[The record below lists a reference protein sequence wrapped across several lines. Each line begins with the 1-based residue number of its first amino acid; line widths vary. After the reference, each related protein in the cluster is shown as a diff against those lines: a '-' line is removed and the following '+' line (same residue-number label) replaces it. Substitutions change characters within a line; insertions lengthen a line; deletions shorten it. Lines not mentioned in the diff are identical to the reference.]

1 VPLATP
7 STSSQPAGE
16 SSILALTASI
26 RQPKGHPKGR
36 QALPQY
42 CTRRHTR
49 CIRTHATS
57 YTPSCAVADHSHIII
72 ADQRRCETGSA
83 SRLAHRSPEK
93 RGQSFRFLID
103 TLTRAIAASAL
114 SSLRSCWIWLCL
126 TGAPCG
132 EGGLSNSIA
141 IDRSSEQF
149 LSSDAERERTYQQAN
164 GVQQKQRHD
173 APLQRPAACD
183 STMEYSKW
191 PTASLQQCSRSWT
204 HWDDSACAWRLLSA
218 ANPLKHSV

>member
-1 VPLATP
+1 VRDWFSLTP
-7 STSSQPAGE
+7 RAQVTRETRPIV
-16 SSILALTASI
+16 SIPD
-26 RQPKGHPKGR
+26 RHPDK
-36 QALPQY
+36 
-42 CTRRHTR
+42 
-49 CIRTHATS
+49 S
-57 YTPSCAVADHSHIII
+57 
-72 ADQRRCETGSA
+72 
-83 SRLAHRSPEK
+83 HRSQCP
-93 RGQSFRFLID
+93 
-103 TLTRAIAASAL
+103 L